1 MISRSTID
9 QVYETARL
17 EEVIGE
23 YITLK
28 KSGANFKGLSPF
40 TQERTPSFMVSP
52 AKQIW
57 KDFSSGKGGNVIAFL
72 MEHEHFTYPE
82 AIRYLAKKYHI
93 EIEETELSPEEK
105 QIKNTRESMFLV
117 AQYASG
123 FFERNLW
130 ETQEGKSIGLTY
142 FKERGFEDDTLKKF
156 ALGYS
161 PESYDALSKK
171 AQNEGFKLDFLEKTG
186 LVIVNEDRKVDRFRG
201 RVIFPIRSMSGRVQG
216 FGARILSQNSKTA
229 KYLNSP
235 ESDIYN
241 KSKALYGIFESKQS
255 IAKKDLCFLV
265 EGYTDVIQMHQ
276 SGITNVVSSSGTA
289 LTVDQ
294 IRMINRLT
302 SNIVVLYDS
311 DAAGLRASLRGI
323 DLILEQGMNVRVCTF
338 PKGEDP
344 DSFAQSRSLEEIN
357 IFLEEHSK
365 DFIQFKASLLSG
377 EGKNNP
383 ISKAETIREIVE
395 TIHKIPD
402 AIKQEI
408 YIQSCAEIMGISE
421 DALFRALAQINQKN
435 NQKSTKKFIPN
446 ESVALIKKTVDA
458 EAKVDRIFE
467 LERQIISILL
477 TYGNQQL
484 NFEEP
489 ISITND
495 DGELIEETQ
504 KTSARVYE
512 KIFLDLQQDEIE
524 LSHETFKK
532 IFYKLIE
539 FYQSDQGDLNLE
551 KIMQTDDLIQ
561 NEIITDLVMKEEQYQ
576 LHDWEK
582 RNVFVK
588 VKGSEVVRLV
598 SETILSM
605 RRYLIDQ
612 KITELQQGTNDQQS
626 NQDLL
631 KEIQMYQNLKN
642 IISNRLHRVI

>member
-23 YITLK
+23 YVTLK

-82 AIRYLAKKYHI
+82 AIRYLAKKYNI
-93 EIEETELSPEEK
+93 EIEETEETLEEK
-105 QIKNTRESMFLV
+105 QIKDTKESLFLV
-117 AQYASG
+117 AQYAAG
-123 FFERNLW
+123 FFEKNLW
-130 ETQEGKSIGLTY
+130 ETELGKSIGLTY
-142 FKERGFEDDTLKKF
+142 FKERGFKDETIKKF

-161 PESYDALSKK
+161 SESYDALGKQ
-171 AQNEGFKLDFLEKTG
+171 AQKEGYKLDFLEKTG
-186 LVIVNEDRKVDRFRG
+186 LVIVNENRQIDRFRG

-216 FGARILSQNSKTA
+216 FGGRILSQNAKTA

-235 ESDIYN
+235 ESEIYN
-241 KSKALYGIFESKQS
+241 KSKALYGIYESKQS
-255 IAKKDLCFLV
+255 ISKNDVCYLV

-302 SNIVVLYDS
+302 SNIVVLFDG

-323 DLILEQGMNVRVCTF
+323 DLILEQGMNVKVCTF
-338 PKGEDP
+338 PEGDDP
-344 DSFAQSRSLEEIN
+344 DSFAQSRSTEEIN
-357 IFLEEHSK
+357 DFLGGASK
-365 DFIQFKASLLSG
+365 DFIQFKASLLSD
-377 EGKNNP
+377 EGKNDP
-383 ISKAETIREIVE
+383 IRKAETIREIVE
-395 TIHKIPD
+395 SIHKIPD
-402 AIKQEI
+402 PIKQEI
-408 YIQSCAEIMGISE
+408 YIQNCAEIMQISE
-421 DALFRALAQINQKN
+421 DALFSALAQINQKN
-435 NQKSTKKFIPN
+435 KQKGAKRFVPD
-446 ESVALIKKTVDA
+446 ESVALVKKTTDA
-458 EAKVDRIFE
+458 SVKVDRVFE

-477 TYGNQQL
+477 TYGNQKL
-484 NFEEP
+484 DFEEL
-489 ISITND
+489 ISTTND
-495 DGELIEETQ
+495 EGELIEETQ
-504 KTSARVYE
+504 QISAKVYE

-524 LSHETFKK
+524 LSHDTFKK

-539 FYQSDQGDLNLE
+539 FYQIEQGDLNLE
-551 KIMQTDDLIQ
+551 KIMQTDDLNQ

-612 KITELQQGTNDQQS
+612 KITELQLETKEQDD
-626 NQDLL
+626 NQETLR
-631 KEIQMYQNLKN
+631 EIQMYQGLKN
-642 IISNRLHRVI
+642 IISNRLHRVV

>member
-72 MEHEHFTYPE
+72 MEHEYFTYPE
-82 AIRYLAKKYHI
+82 AIRYLAKKYNI

-105 QIKNTRESMFLV
+105 QIKDTRESMFLV
-117 AQYASG
+117 AQYAAD
-123 FFERNLW
+123 FFEKNLW

-142 FKERGFEDDTLKKF
+142 FKERGFEDETLKKF
-156 ALGYS
+156 SLGYS

-171 AQNEGFKLDFLEKTG
+171 AENEGFKLDFLEKTG
-186 LVIVNEDRKVDRFRG
+186 LVIVNQDRKVDRFRG

-289 LTVDQ
+289 LSVDQ

-302 SNIVVLYDS
+302 SNVVVLYDS

-323 DLILEQGMNVRVCTF
+323 DLILEQGMNVRVCAF

-344 DSFAQSRSLEEIN
+344 DSFAQSRSLQEIN

-365 DFIQFKASLLSG
+365 DFIQFKASLLSDD
-377 EGKNNP
+377 GKNNP

-395 TIHKIPD
+395 SIHKIPD

-408 YIQSCAEIMGISE
+408 YIQSCSEIMQISE
-421 DALFRALAQINQKN
+421 DVLFRALAQINQKN
-435 NQKSTKKFIPN
+435 NQKSTKKFIPS
-446 ESVALIKKTVDA
+446 EPVALIKKTADS

-477 TYGNQQL
+477 TYGNQEL

-489 ISITND
+489 ISITNE

-504 KTSARVYE
+504 KISAKVYE

-539 FYQSDQGDLNLE
+539 FYQSYQGDLNLE

-561 NEIITDLVMKEEQYQ
+561 NEIITDLVMKEEQHQ

-582 RNVFVK
+582 RSVFVK
-588 VKGSEVVRLV
+588 GRGSEVERLV

-612 KITELQQGTNDQQS
+612 KITELQKGTKDKQS

-631 KEIQMYQNLKN
+631 KEIQMYQSLKN

>member
-82 AIRYLAKKYHI
+82 AIRHLAKKYNI

-105 QIKNTRESMFLV
+105 QIKDTRESMFLV
-117 AQYASG
+117 AQYAAD
-123 FFERNLW
+123 FFVKNLW

-142 FKERGFEDDTLKKF
+142 FKERGFEDETLKKF

-161 PESYDALSKK
+161 PESYDALGKK
-171 AQNEGFKLDFLEKTG
+171 AENEGFKLDFLEKTG

-216 FGARILSQNSKTA
+216 FGARILTQNTKTA

-289 LTVDQ
+289 LSVDQ

-302 SNIVVLYDS
+302 SNIIVLYDS

-344 DSFAQSRSLEEIN
+344 DSFAQSRSLQEIN

-365 DFIQFKASLLSG
+365 DFIQFKASLLSD

-395 TIHKIPD
+395 SIHKIPD

-408 YIQSCAEIMGISE
+408 YIQSCAEIMQISE
-421 DALFRALAQINQKN
+421 DVLFRALAQINQKN
-435 NQKSTKKFIPN
+435 NQKLTKKFIPS
-446 ESVALIKKTVDA
+446 EPVALIKKTADS

-477 TYGNQQL
+477 TYGNQEL
-484 NFEEP
+484 SFEEP
-489 ISITND
+489 ISITNE

-504 KTSARVYE
+504 KISAKVYE

-539 FYQSDQGDLNLE
+539 FYQSYQGDLNLE

-561 NEIITDLVMKEEQYQ
+561 NEIITDLVMKEEQHQ

-588 VKGSEVVRLV
+588 VRGSEVERLV

-612 KITELQQGTNDQQS
+612 KITELQKGTKDKQS

-631 KEIQMYQNLKN
+631 KEIQMYQSLKN